1 MLYIQK
7 AEERL
12 KAAEAQS
19 VDFKGAEWF
28 FKAAYQS
35 TDESDAT
42 PVLDP
47 NTDIEEADEI
57 PAAST
62 RKPWIT
68 HPPLYRTLNVS
79 TTTRGEL

>member
-1 MLYIQK
+1 MIQK

-12 KAAEAQS
+12 KTIQAKKWQCE
-19 VDFKGAEWF
+19 GADWF

-47 NTDIEEADEI
+47 NTDIDDECEV

-62 RKPWIT
+62 RKPF
-68 HPPLYRTLNVS
+68 
-79 TTTRGEL
+79 TTTSRSSCECFY